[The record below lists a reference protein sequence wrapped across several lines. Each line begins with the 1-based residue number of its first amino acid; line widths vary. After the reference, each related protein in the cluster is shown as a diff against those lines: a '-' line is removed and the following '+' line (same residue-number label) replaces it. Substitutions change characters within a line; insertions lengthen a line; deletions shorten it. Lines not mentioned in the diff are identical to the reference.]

1 MAEYQETRA
10 RTKKT
15 LDEAIL
21 EEIERTTS
29 LIEEYEKDIKWLT
42 MNKLEVQLSHTSR
55 TAPAA
60 QSYTSRTAPAAQSY
74 TTMTAPASQSHTS
87 RTAPAAQ
94 SYTSMTALLLRS
106 PTLR

>member
-1 MAEYQETRA
+1 MFPTRTKSGRKVNLTSKMAEYQETRA

-55 TAPAA
+55 TA
-60 QSYTSRTAPAAQSY
+60 
-74 TTMTAPASQSHTS
+74 
-87 RTAPAAQ
+87 
-94 SYTSMTALLLRS
+94 LLRS
-106 PTLR
+106 PTLRGLHLLRSPTLR